1 MTRRLVATYLLL
13 AAVVLV
19 ALEVPL
25 GVVNQRGQ
33 IQEFERRVERDAV
46 ALAALSEDVLQ
57 AGATPGD
64 ASLRG
69 IATSYGDSSGARVVM
84 VDAAGR
90 LVADSDTAR
99 PLGRSFSSR
108 PEIAE
113 ALVGGVAIGTRRSQT
128 LGDRLLY
135 VAVPVSSGGTVHG
148 AVRVTIPM
156 SRVDAQIRRY
166 WLALGGIALVVLIAV
181 AIAGRALA
189 QWVSRP
195 LTRLRDTARQAGAGD
210 LAARADVTHGPA
222 EVRELAQDFDEMV
235 ARLERLV
242 SAQEEFVADASHQ
255 LRSPLTALRLRL
267 ENLTEEAA
275 TPDEVEAAI
284 NEVDRLSRLVDGL
297 LALAR
302 LDRGR
307 ATRTRVDVASVVAER
322 AAAWGPAAAEVGVR
336 IVAQTAGA
344 VEAELGS
351 GSLDQVLDNL
361 ITNALDASPPGETVT
376 LGVGRERSRIE
387 IVVEDRGPGMTGEQ
401 RRRAFERFASW
412 RDSGGTGLGLAIVR
426 RLVETDEGDVSLE
439 PVVPHGLRVRISLPP
454 AAGPRPAPATDRGA
468 AHAR

>member
-1 MTRRLVATYLLL
+1 MTGRLVATYLLL
-13 AAVVLV
+13 AVVVLV

-25 GVVNQRGQ
+25 GIVNQRGQ
-33 IQEFERRVERDAV
+33 VREFERRVERDAV

-64 ASLRG
+64 AALRR
-69 IATSYGDSSGARVVM
+69 ISTSYGESSGARVVI

-108 PEIAE
+108 PEIAD
-113 ALVGGVAIGTRRSQT
+113 ALTGGVAIGTRRSQT

-135 VAVPVSSGGTVHG
+135 VAVPVSSGGTVRG

-156 SRVDAQIRRY
+156 SRVDSQIRRY
-166 WLALGGIALVVLIAV
+166 WLALGGIALVVLVAV

-195 LTRLRDTARQAGAGD
+195 LTRLRNTARRAGGGD
-210 LAARADVTHGPA
+210 LAARADVTQGPA
-222 EVRELAQDFDEMV
+222 EVRELARDFDEMV

-267 ENLTEEAA
+267 ENLTQAVA
-275 TPDEVEAAI
+275 TPDDVEAAI
-284 NEVDRLSRLVDGL
+284 GEVDRLSRLVDGL

-302 LDRGR
+302 LDRAR
-307 ATRTRVDVASVVAER
+307 APRARVDVASVVAER

-336 IVAQTAGA
+336 IVAETAGA
-344 VEAELGS
+344 AEAELGT
-351 GSLDQVLDNL
+351 GSLDQILDNL
-361 ITNALDASPPGETVT
+361 ISNALDASPPGETVV
-376 LGVGRERSRIE
+376 LGAGRARARIE
-387 IVVEDRGPGMTGEQ
+387 VVVEDRGPGMTDEQ
-401 RRRAFERFASW
+401 RRRAFDRFASW

-426 RLVETDEGDVSLE
+426 RLVEADDGEVALE
-439 PVVPHGLRVRISLPP
+439 QVAPHGLRVRICLP
-454 AAGPRPAPATDRGA
+454 AVAGRQSGAATDRDT
-468 AHAR
+468 AHAG